1 MQKNYEDEVS
11 SLKIK
16 ISDANASE
24 KKLNLAITSTDSIS
38 AERVF
43 GSTSL
48 IVPSSV
54 LSQTSYSPNIIKADS
69 YDEIFQIVKNDPLER
84 SQSSYNE
91 IEIAEPSFEILIKPD
106 SSEGYSDTII
116 SNLLEN
122 LQSIIKDQ
130 SSDLVVNWCKKV
142 LEKENYIARYQSSE
156 SGVSDESKSN
166 FDELSIASE
175 YNNQEISYKAHLKL
189 SGQKKIIENLLKKL
203 KDKKDRININ
213 KQHIKTLQNE
223 IRNLDNKL
231 KKDNSFDIEY
241 LRTSVINFAKTLKK
255 LEKDSVTMLSIIFS
269 QLGLNFDEFINKP
282 EKKKIWGMFLSKKE

>member
-1 MQKNYEDEVS
+1 M
-11 SLKIK
+11 
-16 ISDANASE
+16 
-24 KKLNLAITSTDSIS
+24 
-38 AERVF
+38 
-43 GSTSL
+43 
-48 IVPSSV
+48 
-54 LSQTSYSPNIIKADS
+54 
-69 YDEIFQIVKNDPLER
+69 
-84 SQSSYNE
+84 
-91 IEIAEPSFEILIKPD
+91 
-106 SSEGYSDTII
+106 
-116 SNLLEN
+116 
-122 LQSIIKDQ
+122 
-130 SSDLVVNWCKKV
+130 
-142 LEKENYIARYQSSE
+142 
-156 SGVSDESKSN
+156 SDESKSN

-203 KDKKDRININ
+203 KDKKDRINLN

-282 EKKKIWGMFLSKKE
+282 EKKKIWGMFLSKKD

>member
-1 MQKNYEDEVS
+1 MQKNYEDEVN

-16 ISDANASE
+16 ISDAKASE

-130 SSDLVVNWCKKV
+130 SSDLVVN
-142 LEKENYIARYQSSE
+142 
-156 SGVSDESKSN
+156 
-166 FDELSIASE
+166 
-175 YNNQEISYKAHLKL
+175 
-189 SGQKKIIENLLKKL
+189 
-203 KDKKDRININ
+203 
-213 KQHIKTLQNE
+213 
-223 IRNLDNKL
+223 
-231 KKDNSFDIEY
+231 
-241 LRTSVINFAKTLKK
+241 
-255 LEKDSVTMLSIIFS
+255 
-269 QLGLNFDEFINKP
+269 
-282 EKKKIWGMFLSKKE
+282 

>member
-16 ISDANASE
+16 ISDAKASE

-91 IEIAEPSFEILIKPD
+91 IEIAEPSFEILIRPD

-130 SSDLVVNWCKKV
+130 SSDLVVN
-142 LEKENYIARYQSSE
+142 
-156 SGVSDESKSN
+156 
-166 FDELSIASE
+166 
-175 YNNQEISYKAHLKL
+175 
-189 SGQKKIIENLLKKL
+189 
-203 KDKKDRININ
+203 
-213 KQHIKTLQNE
+213 
-223 IRNLDNKL
+223 
-231 KKDNSFDIEY
+231 
-241 LRTSVINFAKTLKK
+241 
-255 LEKDSVTMLSIIFS
+255 
-269 QLGLNFDEFINKP
+269 
-282 EKKKIWGMFLSKKE
+282 

>member
-1 MQKNYEDEVS
+1 MQKNYEDQVN
-11 SLKIK
+11 SLK
-16 ISDANASE
+16 ISDAKTSE

-54 LSQTSYSPNIIKADS
+54 LSQTSYSPNIIQADS

-122 LQSIIKDQ
+122 IQSIIKDQ
-130 SSDLVVNWCKKV
+130 SSDLVVN
-142 LEKENYIARYQSSE
+142 
-156 SGVSDESKSN
+156 
-166 FDELSIASE
+166 
-175 YNNQEISYKAHLKL
+175 
-189 SGQKKIIENLLKKL
+189 
-203 KDKKDRININ
+203 
-213 KQHIKTLQNE
+213 
-223 IRNLDNKL
+223 
-231 KKDNSFDIEY
+231 
-241 LRTSVINFAKTLKK
+241 
-255 LEKDSVTMLSIIFS
+255 
-269 QLGLNFDEFINKP
+269 
-282 EKKKIWGMFLSKKE
+282 

>member
-16 ISDANASE
+16 ISDAKASE

-130 SSDLVVNWCKKV
+130 SSDLVVN
-142 LEKENYIARYQSSE
+142 
-156 SGVSDESKSN
+156 
-166 FDELSIASE
+166 
-175 YNNQEISYKAHLKL
+175 
-189 SGQKKIIENLLKKL
+189 
-203 KDKKDRININ
+203 
-213 KQHIKTLQNE
+213 
-223 IRNLDNKL
+223 
-231 KKDNSFDIEY
+231 
-241 LRTSVINFAKTLKK
+241 
-255 LEKDSVTMLSIIFS
+255 
-269 QLGLNFDEFINKP
+269 
-282 EKKKIWGMFLSKKE
+282 

>member
-130 SSDLVVNWCKKV
+130 SSDLVVN
-142 LEKENYIARYQSSE
+142 
-156 SGVSDESKSN
+156 
-166 FDELSIASE
+166 
-175 YNNQEISYKAHLKL
+175 
-189 SGQKKIIENLLKKL
+189 
-203 KDKKDRININ
+203 
-213 KQHIKTLQNE
+213 
-223 IRNLDNKL
+223 
-231 KKDNSFDIEY
+231 
-241 LRTSVINFAKTLKK
+241 
-255 LEKDSVTMLSIIFS
+255 
-269 QLGLNFDEFINKP
+269 
-282 EKKKIWGMFLSKKE
+282 